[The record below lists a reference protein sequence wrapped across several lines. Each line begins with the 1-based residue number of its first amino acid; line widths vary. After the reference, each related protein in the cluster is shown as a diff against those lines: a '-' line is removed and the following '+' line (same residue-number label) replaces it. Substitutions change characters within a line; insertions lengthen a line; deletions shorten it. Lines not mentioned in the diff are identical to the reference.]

1 MYSMFRRQQ
10 HLFAGLWAEKNL
22 EWTIKP
28 SPVVW
33 LKFASYRPLEYGLL
47 SSIHDMMDDPAEEHG
62 LDIGNK
68 DTSVGNR
75 L

>member
-1 MYSMFRRQQ
+1 M
-10 HLFAGLWAEKNL
+10 

-68 DTSVGNR
+68 HTSVGNR